1 MAVWRLLVYV
11 VILGFLPG
19 HPPQRSC
26 SLKTPIT
33 GVTAK
38 LKHVFSEAP
47 QGLPWGLSG
56 KELAE
61 HRQGRPTGDGLS
73 ANGHRD
79 ICSSSLPRPLLKII
93 TVISP
98 SLLQLEK
105 NTLHAVGLWAK
116 FPSEHLEVISL
127 LERVCNI
134 YIFLRC
140 LLKYFKEF
148 IEFIAILS
156 VLCSVFLAR
165 RHMGS

>member
-1 MAVWRLLVYV
+1 MAVWRLPVYV

-19 HPPQRSC
+19 HPPQQSC

-33 GVTAK
+33 EVTAK

-56 KELAE
+56 KESAE
-61 HRQGRPTGDGLS
+61 HRQGRPMGDGLS

-127 LERVCNI
+127 LERVPNI
-134 YIFLRC
+134 VFFFLD
-140 LLKYFKEF
+140 
-148 IEFIAILS
+148 
-156 VLCSVFLAR
+156 VF
-165 RHMGS
+165 